1 VKLKKNQFS
10 KKNKKNEVQNW
21 HKNKN
26 NVVIKWWNWKKIN
39 FTKGPRK
46 KIRNQKDQLN
56 WLINFYKRANA
67 KKKKFKRMR
76 TKLETILFDKLEFN
90 D

>member
-10 KKNKKNEVQNW
+10 KKNKKNKVQNW

-26 NVVIKWWNWKKIN
+26 NVVIKWWNWKKK

-56 WLINFYKRANA
+56 W
-67 KKKKFKRMR
+67 R
-76 TKLETILFDKLEFN
+76 TKLKSNKLLQKG
-90 D
+90 